1 MIIGERIRERLE
13 GVFRT
18 RTRDEWCAQLET
30 SETCFAPVLD
40 MQEAAAHPHNVAR
53 GTFIEVDG
61 LLQPAPAPRFSRTPA
76 TTPTAGVEP
85 GVDLAAALEGWGLQA
100 GEIQALAQAGTV
112 A

>member
-1 MIIGERIRERLE
+1 MPRL
-13 GVFRT
+13 T
-18 RTRDEWCAQLET
+18 KPRDEWCAGFAG
-30 SETCFAPVLD
+30 SDACVAPVLD
-40 MQEAAAHPHNVAR
+40 MDEAPLHPHNR
-53 GTFIEVDG
+53 SRNTFIEVDG